1 MDADRDGRARGRAG
15 LKVGP
20 YGTDA
25 RPRPDPTALAVFHAL
40 FASVAEEMGVTL
52 CRTAH
57 SPNIKERRDY
67 SCAVFDAQGKLV
79 AQAAHIPVHLGAMPL
94 AVEAVLRAE
103 GPLAPFAPGDVVI
116 LNDPYLGGTHL
127 PDITL
132 VSPVFWR
139 RAPGRRPD
147 LVGFVVSRA
156 HHADVGG
163 MAPGSMPLATE
174 LYQEGLVIPPL
185 RLLRRGRRN
194 REVLAL
200 LLRNVRTPE
209 ERLGDL
215 DAQLAAQRTG
225 EERLLEL
232 VERYGRR
239 EVARQMAALQD
250 YAERLT
256 RAAIARIPNG
266 SYTFEDALDD
276 DGVSDGPV
284 LIRLRLTVRGERL
297 HFDFTGSAPERPSS
311 VNAVAAVARSAVYYV
326 VRCLLE
332 EGAPTNDGCLKPI
345 TFTLPEGSVV
355 NARPPRAVSAGNV
368 ETSQRIVDVVLGA
381 LAQATGR
388 SSIPAASAGT
398 MNNVAIGGF
407 DQERGRPF
415 AYYETLGGGA
425 GAGPSGDGLSAV
437 HTHMTNTMNTPVE
450 ALEMTY
456 PFRVRQ
462 YAVRR
467 GSGGRGRHHGG
478 DGLVR
483 EYEFLAPAQVTIV
496 GERRRRAPWGLRG
509 GRPGAPGRDLLIE
522 SGGRPR
528 KLPSKAQLQ
537 VPAGARL
544 RIETP
549 GGGGWGRARR

>member
-1 MDADRDGRARGRAG
+1 MSAQS
-15 LKVGP
+15 
-20 YGTDA
+20 
-25 RPRPDPTALAVFHAL
+25 RPDPTALALFHAL

-52 CRTAH
+52 GRTAH

-67 SCAVFDAQGKLV
+67 SCAVFDAGGRLV

-94 AVEAVLRAE
+94 SVEAAL
-103 GPLAPFAPGDVVI
+103 PLAPFAPGDVVI
-116 LNDPYLGGTHL
+116 MNDPYLGGTHL

-132 VSPVFWR
+132 ISPVFQR
-139 RAPGRRPD
+139 RDRRGAST

-163 MAPGSMPLATE
+163 MTPGSMPLATE
-174 LYQEGLVIPPL
+174 LYQEGVVIPPL
-185 RLLRRGRRN
+185 RLIRRGWRN
-194 REVLAL
+194 RELLSL

-215 DAQLAAQRTG
+215 DAQLAAHRTG
-225 EERLLEL
+225 EARLLEL

-239 EVARQMAALQD
+239 DIARQMRALQD

-266 SYTFEDALDD
+266 TYEFEDALDD
-276 DGVSDGPV
+276 DGMSDEPV
-284 LIRLRLTVRGERL
+284 PIRLRLTVRGGQL
-297 HFDFTGSAPERPSS
+297 HFDFTGSATERPSS
-311 VNAVAAVARSAVYYV
+311 VNAVAAVTRSAVYYV
-326 VRCLLE
+326 VRCLLDE
-332 EGAPTNDGCLKPI
+332 DAPTNDGCLRPI

-381 LAQATGR
+381 LVQASRR
-388 SSIPAASAGT
+388 SDGWLAERIPAASAGT
-398 MNNVAIGGF
+398 MNNVTIGGF
-407 DQERGRPF
+407 DSERGRPF
-415 AYYETLGGGA
+415 TYYETLAGGA

-450 ALEMTY
+450 ALEMAY
-456 PFRVRQ
+456 PFRVRE

-467 GSGGRGRHHGG
+467 GTGGRGRNRGG
-478 DGLVR
+478 DGLAR
-483 EYEFLAPAQVTIV
+483 EYEFLTPAQVTIV
-496 GERRRRAPWGLRG
+496 GERRRRGPWGLHRGLPGARGRDSLLEPG
-509 GRPGAPGRDLLIE
+509 GRR
-522 SGGRPR
+522 RR
-528 KLPSKAQLQ
+528 LPSKGQLA
-537 VPAGARL
+537 VAAGSRL

-549 GGGGWGRARR
+549 GGGGWGRPAARRKRPRRI